1 MIEFHHQVLAS
12 YQNELVPLPINLD
25 SILLMANH
33 NEQLINKLLATYPH
47 TKTITINQLVNS
59 NDEQLRTL
67 GQLIFDNI
75 YANYTQKM

>member
-1 MIEFHHQVLAS
+1 MIEFRHQVLAS

-25 SILLMANH
+25 SILLMTNH
-33 NEQLINKLLATYPH
+33 NQELVNKLLQKYPNVNA
-47 TKTITINQLVNS
+47 ITINQLINA
-59 NDEQLRTL
+59 NDHQLRDL